1 MIFIRLSALGLT
13 NTGFALKH
21 AFDLLNV
28 NRMSTG
34 IDTYG
39 MGRCPF
45 YFEPAVLIT
54 ITDGGKLFYQGRV
67 QERLILPQEP
77 QLPGGAEVLELCDER
92 TKVNIFV
99 RDGI

>member
-1 MIFIRLSALGLT
+1 
-13 NTGFALKH
+13 
-21 AFDLLNV
+21 
-28 NRMSTG
+28 MSTG

-77 QLPGGAEVLELCDER
+77 QLPGEEVAWCLSSKYLPLAGRCL
-92 TKVNIFV
+92 
-99 RDGI
+99 